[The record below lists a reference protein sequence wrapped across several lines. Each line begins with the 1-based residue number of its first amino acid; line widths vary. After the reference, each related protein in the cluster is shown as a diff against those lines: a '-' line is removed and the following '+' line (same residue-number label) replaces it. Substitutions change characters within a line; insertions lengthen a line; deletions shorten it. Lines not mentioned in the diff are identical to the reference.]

1 MWAGGGVLGR
11 NFEDGEFIFKISPRG
26 FSVAEF
32 TDDGNQ
38 LASLNKV
45 DAWIP
50 DLNKSDPSHLLKSVK
65 TSSEYTFAQRI
76 TLSADEFQKL
86 IEKLPKAKRMLNS
99 VSSETNDVKDSQPQ
113 PKKRRVDIV
122 SVPEN

>member
-1 MWAGGGVLGR
+1 MRSSGGIL
-11 NFEDGEFIFKISPRG
+11 KIANLSSKFLLEG

-65 TSSEYTFAQRI
+65 TYLHMIYEAW
-76 TLSADEFQKL
+76 
-86 IEKLPKAKRMLNS
+86 LNCYLF
-99 VSSETNDVKDSQPQ
+99 TCCINK
-113 PKKRRVDIV
+113 
-122 SVPEN
+122 